1 MRVRKYLVNGL
12 LTVVSHRGCALKV
25 ELAAIDSVVRSVL
38 NELCG
43 PATAAS
49 AQNADRQAF
58 LKALNVMMFR
68 LLENCRPQL
77 TCAVLVN
84 LLTASIDPA
93 AKSDYVPSKYSDLT
107 MKCLVKLSKSL
118 SSLSDPTMVEGGLI
132 NWEPSVRAI
141 DAFFNTHA
149 PAAWK
154 TRGNDMPL
162 KAVKTTLSHLCKSLG
177 SEFLSLVDECGL
189 KANVIRQYADLM
201 LQAAGKEKKE
211 DGLAAATSAPVSATI
226 ASATTATSTKKTV
239 ENADPNPSSSE
250 YMTRF
255 EKVGGEKKKFTPN
268 VFRLIELRRRFGL
281 DSIPVEDNSAAA
293 TSAQANADAADAA
306 EKKIAELRL
315 RLQAVRAPY
324 ESADAAPL
332 TVAASVTVPASAS
345 SVPAP
350 VSAAPAP
357 VASNN
362 NDAQAQLAAI
372 RERLARF
379 QQSSK

>member
-1 MRVRKYLVNGL
+1 M
-12 LTVVSHRGCALKV
+12 
-25 ELAAIDSVVRSVL
+25 
-38 NELCG
+38 
-43 PATAAS
+43 
-49 AQNADRQAF
+49 
-58 LKALNVMMFR
+58 
-68 LLENCRPQL
+68 
-77 TCAVLVN
+77 
-84 LLTASIDPA
+84 
-93 AKSDYVPSKYSDLT
+93 
-107 MKCLVKLSKSL
+107 
-118 SSLSDPTMVEGGLI
+118 
-132 NWEPSVRAI
+132 
-141 DAFFNTHA
+141 
-149 PAAWK
+149 
-154 TRGNDMPL
+154 
-162 KAVKTTLSHLCKSLG
+162 
-177 SEFLSLVDECGL
+177 
-189 KANVIRQYADLM
+189 
-201 LQAAGKEKKE
+201 
-211 DGLAAATSAPVSATI
+211 
-226 ASATTATSTKKTV
+226 
-239 ENADPNPSSSE
+239 
-250 YMTRF
+250 
-255 EKVGGEKKKFTPN
+255 
-268 VFRLIELRRRFGL
+268 IELRRRFGL